1 MFSLNCVGFSI
12 MPGAIRTLTLSAVHL
27 VAAKP
32 ITYVVPLSLTLVSL
46 ELLDRFSLFGI
57 PPLLVGMGLITTLA
71 Y

>member
-1 MFSLNCVGFSI
+1 
-12 MPGAIRTLTLSAVHL
+12 MPGAIRTLTLSAVHR

-32 ITYVVPLSLTLVSL
+32 ITYVAPLSLTLVSL